1 MNKEFTFAR
10 IGYVYLPTSNIDESI
25 AWYTSNL
32 SFELMDKFIDR
43 GSFLAVLH
51 HPYKS
56 SIALLLIET
65 EDDKRMEILRNG
77 KPFPIMAINC
87 PDIEYTYKY
96 LKSNGVMVEDIQ
108 ILGDGEAKYFYFRD
122 NQGNFLEA
130 AWSIWD
136 SKDEIKEDFLSEA
149 NEYIFESPRLGFRM
163 WKESDRELST
173 KINANKEVMRYFP
186 KTLDAK
192 ESDDFLNRIE
202 NHFKENGYGL
212 WAVELK
218 DTKEFIGFIG
228 LLVATFDADFTP
240 CTEIGW
246 RLHNRYW
253 NKGYATEGA
262 KACLEYGFN
271 KFNLDSI
278 YSFTAEIN
286 KPSENVMKKIGLK
299 RVGEFQHPNVEDHSP
314 LKPHVLYRINRKEF
328 RGEE

>member
-10 IGYVYLPTSNIDESI
+10 IGYVYIPTSNIDESI
-25 AWYTSNL
+25 EWYTRNL
-32 SFELMDKFIDR
+32 SFKLMDKFIDR

-51 HPYKS
+51 HPYKN

-87 PDIEYTYKY
+87 PDIEYTYNY
-96 LKSNGVMVEDIQ
+96 LKGNGVVVEDIQ

-122 NQGNFLEA
+122 NQNNFLEA

-136 SKDEIKEDFLSEA
+136 PKDEIKEDFPSEA

-163 WKESDRELST
+163 WNESDRALFAKMNDS
-173 KINANKEVMRYFP
+173 KEVMRYFP
-186 KTLDAK
+186 KTLDSK
-192 ESDDFLNRIE
+192 ETDDFLNRVQE
-202 NHFKENGYGL
+202 HFKENGYGL

-218 DTKEFIGFIG
+218 DTKDFIGFIG
-228 LLVATFDADFTP
+228 LLTATFEADFTP
-240 CTEIGW
+240 CVEIGW
-246 RLHNRYW
+246 RLDNKYW

-271 KFNLDSI
+271 KLNLDTI
-278 YSFTAEIN
+278 YSFTAQIN

-299 RVGEFQHPNVEDHSP
+299 KVGEFKHPRVEDSSL
-314 LKPHVLYRINRKEF
+314 LKPHVLYKIDKDEYE
-328 RGEE
+328 GI